1 MQPISRRRALGLS
14 AAAGATALGTTTGLT
29 AAEPQQSP
37 KANHEP
43 PVPSK
48 ARPESVGPRELF
60 AVVAED
66 GTLRRQLHAESA
78 RHLAPGTYEV
88 IFKRD
93 VRRGVYVATLG
104 GADFQGLPPVG
115 QLGVMGRANNPRGVL
130 VTVGNAS
137 GNPMDAGFH
146 LLVVCPEGYA

>member
-1 MQPISRRRALGLS
+1 MKPITRRRALRLG
-14 AAAGATALGTTTGLT
+14 AAAGATALGTTVGLA
-29 AAEPQQSP
+29 AAEPQERP
-37 KANHEP
+37 KANNEQ

-48 ARPESVGPRELF
+48 ATADSRGPRELF
-60 AVVAED
+60 AVVDAD
-66 GTLRRQLHAESA
+66 GTLKRQLNVESA
-78 RHLAPGTYEV
+78 RHLAAGTYEV

-104 GADFQGLPPVG
+104 GSDFQGLPPVG
-115 QLGVMGRANNPRGVL
+115 QLGVMGRATNPRGVL